1 MNLLEKAIRLG
12 LEAETSPVIN
22 TLYASAKFESNE
34 MFENSGDE
42 KRKTIHFEAS
52 IESKIVSSFRSSKY
66 KSDNQ
71 GRKFELKKNNFT
83 PSTQNS
89 LNTLKPEYVYWIKNE
104 LDKWYVKHIIF
115 TIQT

>member
-34 MFENSGDE
+34 MLENGGDE
-42 KRKTIHFEAS
+42 KRKTFHFEAS
-52 IESKIVSSFRSSKY
+52 IESKIVSSFRSRKY
-66 KSDNQ
+66 ISNNQ
-71 GRKFELKKNNFT
+71 GSMVELKKNTCN
-83 PSTQNS
+83 PSTQKS

-104 LDKWYVKHIIF
+104 LDKW
-115 TIQT
+115 

>member
-34 MFENSGDE
+34 MLENGGDE
-42 KRKTIHFEAS
+42 KRKTFHFEAS
-52 IESKIVSSFRSSKY
+52 IESKIVSSSRSQKY
-66 KSDNQ
+66 ISNNQ
-71 GRKFELKKNNFT
+71 GNMLELNTNT
-83 PSTQNS
+83 RNTSTQTS

-104 LDKWYVKHIIF
+104 LDKW
-115 TIQT
+115 